1 LALCC
6 AAGNEK
12 KKPVLPVPVLNAR
25 TVAVIIDPDA
35 GISPSA
41 PMANKNAQEDVE
53 KHSKSGTPSPGFG
66 LDEP

>member
-1 LALCC
+1 MRRWTVIVSLLLLAALS

-35 GISPSA
+35 GISPSR
-41 PMANKNAQEDVE
+41 PDGE
-53 KHSKSGTPSPGFG
+53 
-66 LDEP
+66 